1 MPIKTLQPRLAEI
14 GRLRMGRQVP
24 TRNGKTRPERL
35 AEWRL
40 TSAQQGLLE
49 YARDKYGGTI
59 TPWDGA
65 PTEHVQYELF
75 TDSPALDV
83 LIPPGQIVSQ
93 WMETWSGG
101 GCQRRCD
108 GIHEYLSDQ
117 PCLCQ
122 HESPLPQEYRCKP
135 TTRLNVILRDV
146 PAVGVWRL
154 EIHGYYGAVELAGMA
169 QLLEDAGLSGRVVPA
184 ELRIE
189 QRTIKRPGQPPKHF
203 AVPVLAPES
212 AFVELVVA
220 EQRAALEMRR
230 HTHELEAPDYDADT
244 GEVYDTVE
252 ELSPE
257 PEPVP
262 IPAGSGAATSET
274 RETHGTAVRMRAAQ
288 ADATATRQR
297 HDPAPSGVPTL
308 EQIQAL
314 KNPGMARALWHHAD
328 TMFQRGVRAIAAPDN
343 YVGADKAWD
352 EFYKRAALEQWQV
365 VLAKALQTSAAG
377 TATPPRAPAADH
389 PAPGAAAAGGTGGQM
404 SDPGSALQGE
414 GGSGPGPDDPV
425 GGDAVAGD

>member
-135 TTRLNVILRDV
+135 Q
-146 PAVGVWRL
+146 AC
-154 EIHGYYGAVELAGMA
+154 
-169 QLLEDAGLSGRVVPA
+169 
-184 ELRIE
+184 
-189 QRTIKRPGQPPKHF
+189 
-203 AVPVLAPES
+203 
-212 AFVELVVA
+212 
-220 EQRAALEMRR
+220 
-230 HTHELEAPDYDADT
+230 
-244 GEVYDTVE
+244 
-252 ELSPE
+252 
-257 PEPVP
+257 
-262 IPAGSGAATSET
+262 PAGSSL
-274 RETHGTAVRMRAAQ
+274 R
-288 ADATATRQR
+288 
-297 HDPAPSGVPTL
+297 SC
-308 EQIQAL
+308 
-314 KNPGMARALWHHAD
+314 
-328 TMFQRGVRAIAAPDN
+328 
-343 YVGADKAWD
+343 
-352 EFYKRAALEQWQV
+352 
-365 VLAKALQTSAAG
+365 
-377 TATPPRAPAADH
+377 
-389 PAPGAAAAGGTGGQM
+389 
-404 SDPGSALQGE
+404 GSN
-414 GGSGPGPDDPV
+414 SGPSNGPASPPSISPSPSWHRSPRSWSWSSPSSV
-425 GGDAVAGD
+425 PP